1 MSWFHKRS
9 KQEEIIEKHH
19 KRLEKVGSN
28 PLTFSKRSLLGYATF
43 FAIVLMIS
51 FWGQSPIGPQL
62 SLNTPA
68 KARIV
73 SNIDF
78 DYISNLKTAEL
89 REQRRHMVAPVY
101 KVDMSAFHNFSQKI
115 ERLKGQLTRCAEIKD
130 PNKRTTAL
138 DELIE
143 EFDTKY
149 NLFLEKDDLENLL
162 AIGTSL
168 QRNRWLDE
176 CLFILQEMAQK
187 GIFDDTE
194 SYLDE
199 ENVYSSMARLDQGNA
214 RLQSRGNALKNL
226 RMNLFVMD
234 IEYDIANALVHICKY
249 GLTPNLVYDKKK
261 TQEKIHQF
269 VERTPDVNVK
279 IQQGSLIVDSGQIVT
294 PEIYECYLAYLKNL
308 EAQDVYK
315 KAYQTVFMKK
325 IFLLSLL
332 FVLLIFVLK
341 LLPTRL
347 NQQTRLKMVTGIV
360 LILNVLMIRLVNIFC
375 VHAMIGQQCLLAP
388 FAAFLAPTFLSS
400 LLITSLTDTL
410 AGFVCTFFVVGVKTF
425 IVYGT
430 LDAFLLDLLVGTFI
444 VFLCRKVKFKE
455 DILRAGFYAYV
466 LFAVVTFIYG
476 VFMLRYTLAF
486 CSQQVLAIAVNG
498 LGTLFLV
505 VNLIPVFEKFFHYTT
520 NITFLNLTDYNHPLL
535 RKLQLVAPGTYH
547 HSLMV
552 ATLAEKAAAEIGAN
566 PLLCRCCALYHDI
579 GKIIKPEY
587 FTENQREGENPHAD
601 QTPSMSAI
609 ILKSHIKEGVE
620 LAKTYKLPKIIID
633 VIRQHHGTSVMQYF
647 YKKALLLKT
656 DENEVIDE
664 KVFRYDGPKPEFKEA
679 AIILL
684 ADAIEAAS
692 RSLEK
697 CTAQSIRELIDK
709 IVKDRIE
716 TEQLN
721 ACKITLQDLDAIKK
735 SFEVTLLTMSHARVS
750 YDSVEKDVEKQNIQ

>member
-1 MSWFHKRS
+1 MSWFRKRS

-19 KRLEKVGSN
+19 KRLEKVGDV
-28 PLTFSKRSLLGYATF
+28 PLTFSKKSLLGYAVF
-43 FAIVLMIS
+43 FAIVLTIS

-62 SLNTPA
+62 SLNTPS
-68 KARIV
+68 KTRII
-73 SNIDF
+73 SGIDF
-78 DYISNLKTAEL
+78 DYISALKTSEL

-115 ERLKGQLTRCAEIKD
+115 ERLKTQLTRCAEIKD
-130 PNKRTTAL
+130 VNKRTVAL
-138 DELIE
+138 NELIE

-199 ENVYSSMARLDQGNA
+199 ENVYSSVARLDQENT

-279 IQQGSLIVDSGQIVT
+279 IQQGSVIVDSGQVVT

-315 KAYQTVFMKK
+315 RAYQTVFMKK

-332 FVLLIFVLK
+332 FVLLIFILK

-347 NQQTRLKMVTGIV
+347 NQQTRLKMVTGCV
-360 LILNVLMIRLVNIFC
+360 LILNILVIRLINILC
-375 VHAMIGQQCLLAP
+375 AHAMFGRQCLLAP
-388 FAAFLAPTFLSS
+388 FAALLVPTFLSS
-400 LLITSLTDTL
+400 LLITSLTDAL
-410 AGFVCTFFVVGVKTF
+410 AGFVCTFFIVGVKTF

-430 LDAFLLDLLVGTFI
+430 LEAFLLDLLIGTCI

-455 DILRAGFYAYV
+455 DIVRAGFYAYV
-466 LFAVVTFIYG
+466 LFATVTFIYG
-476 VFMLRYTLAF
+476 ILMLRYSLTF
-486 CSQQVLAIAVNG
+486 CLQQVLAIAVNG
-498 LGTLFLV
+498 LGTLFVV

-647 YKKALLLKT
+647 YKKALLLKKE
-656 DENEVIDE
+656 DEVIDE
-664 KVFRYDGPKPEFKEA
+664 KLFRYDGPKPEFKEA

-697 CTAQSIRELIDK
+697 CTAQAIRDLIDK

-735 SFEVTLLTMSHARVS
+735 SFEVTLLTMSHARIS
-750 YDSVEKDVEKQNIQ
+750 YDSVEKDVEKQNMQ